1 MTRIKRAGHT
11 KERRFIMKNG
21 SYFVERE
28 MLNAFMKGAAMN
40 DEEGLYIFW
49 ETDPT
54 VARRI
59 LPPQFKLADPEHPVV
74 YSYFVNIREPTFA
87 PWYMEAGIGIIG
99 ARYKEISGLY
109 FCNLQLSGPG
119 AQMGL
124 LSGREMSGLPKK
136 SCEKIVVERN
146 DDIAHTVV
154 EAKGRRIF
162 EAEIEIGSYNEPMM
176 EAVYSGIVPGASAGG
191 YCFLF
196 KYDID
201 RGSDNRLTLPKAT
214 LIGYDSV
221 TDYKSWEAASIKSI
235 SMEPSLDDP
244 WSELIVVK
252 PLGAAYSINSNWIR
266 GTDALA
272 TFEGKESDGLFSY
285 LFAGRFDRSTI
296 CTGHQRY
303 GQY

>member
-1 MTRIKRAGHT
+1 
-11 KERRFIMKNG
+11 MKNG

-28 MLNAFMKGAAMN
+28 KLKAFMKGAAMN
-40 DEEGLYIFW
+40 EEEGLYIFW
-49 ETDPT
+49 ETDPK

-59 LPPQFKLADPEHPVV
+59 LPPPLELADPFREHPIV
-74 YSYFVNIREPTFA
+74 YSYFVNIREPTFT

-99 ARYKEISGLY
+99 VQYKEHSGLY

-124 LSGREMSGLPKK
+124 FSGRELSGLPKK
-136 SCEKIVVERN
+136 MCEKIVVERN

-162 EAEIEIGSYNEPMM
+162 EAEIEMGGYNEPMT
-176 EAVYSGIVPGASAGG
+176 EAVFANNAPGASADG

-196 KYDID
+196 KYDMARD
-201 RGSDNRLTLPKAT
+201 VDGSCTLENAS

-221 TDYKSWEAASIKSI
+221 TDYRSWEAASIKSI

-244 WSELIVVK
+244 WSELVVVK
-252 PLGAAYSINSNWIR
+252 PLGAAYSINNNWIR
-266 GTDALA
+266 GTHTLA
-272 TFEGKESDGLFSY
+272 TWAGKESDGLFSY
-285 LFAGRFDRSTI
+285 LFAGRYDRSTI
-296 CTGHQRY
+296 CVGHQRY